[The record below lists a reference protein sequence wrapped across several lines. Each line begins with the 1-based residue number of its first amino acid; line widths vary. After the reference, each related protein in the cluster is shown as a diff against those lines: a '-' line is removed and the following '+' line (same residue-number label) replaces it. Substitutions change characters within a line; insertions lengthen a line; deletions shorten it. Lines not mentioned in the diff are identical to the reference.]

1 MSEVIPH
8 NRPHLATLSEAVNI
22 LRDALRHFFTQ
33 RIPKDRLLTII
44 ESNTKFNE
52 EKDRLEECRN
62 SHRDIRDVIDINII
76 FHSRMDII
84 HEIPLAS
91 STFDGMR
98 HYRNWVCHP
107 DYADI
112 PRNKLNRSLKRI
124 CNILGAIGATS
135 ESNAVRLLLEEPFTT
150 SHYFEAKCNRE
161 KDAASKCKD
170 EMIKQQDK
178 AIQHK
183 DEAIHLLTQNNQV
196 LRNWLEAHDIN
207 LEPILRSEEIEEVK
221 SKDKNQELKKVEK
234 QRDEAIKEWQQ
245 AVVALQRTEQERDS
259 AKIQVQHCQ
268 RQFIQ
273 AKQAKEKEGQAF
285 KLKLEALE
293 KKRDRAIME
302 KQQVTA
308 ALQRTEQE
316 RDSAKVQAQH
326 SQQQFIQA
334 KRAKEKEGQAFKLKQ
349 KELEKE
355 RDRAIVE
362 KQQVQERIVGEQDKK
377 VKLYRRTTFSISVL
391 AFFAVLLSFLLNF
404 QQREENTRQMD
415 TANVFQEPTP
425 NSASILSPTVAP
437 NLEPSPTPSLLP
449 TAIPAI
455 VPTIMPTPMP
465 TATLRPSP
473 TVAPTATLTPLPTV
487 SIDEEPEVT
496 TEVRMYAGPGIE
508 FEVKGEILQSG
519 TTVEV
524 LGIDSSGDWY
534 VLANRY
540 WIPAPAVRFA
550 PDDLAVTSAPYVL
563 TGANLRAE
571 PTTNSPVQ
579 GGVSAGS
586 IIVIVGQKEGGPPA
600 GTWYQLDSGL
610 WIYGELIA
618 GVPPN
623 LPVLP

>member
-1 MSEVIPH
+1 MSNEIPKH
-8 NRPHLATLSEAVNI
+8 RPHLATLAEAINI
-22 LRDALRHFFTQ
+22 LRDALRDFFIS
-33 RIPKDRLLTII
+33 RISKDSILKELETVFERRNPALV
-44 ESNTKFNE
+44 ERKEF
-52 EKDRLEECRN
+52 EKCKQGKT
-62 SHRDIRDVIDINII
+62 DIRDVLDINII
-76 FHSRMDII
+76 SQSKLINKTQLHDKSDFYREMRRMV
-84 HEIPLAS
+84 
-91 STFDGMR
+91 M
-98 HYRNWVCHP
+98 YRNKVCHP
-107 DYADI
+107 SFKDI
-112 PRNKLNRSLKRI
+112 SRDDLENCLESIYNLLFLMKKRKEAHVI
-124 CNILGAIGATS
+124 DMLRKNPYTA
-135 ESNAVRLLLEEPFTT
+135 
-150 SHYFEAKCNRE
+150 SHYNYHIARNNPETQEDRKE
-161 KDAASKCKD
+161 
-170 EMIKQQDK
+170 DK
-178 AIQHK
+178 GQK
-183 DEAIHLLTQNNQV
+183 LK
-196 LRNWLEAHDIN
+196 
-207 LEPILRSEEIEEVK
+207 EITK
-221 SKDKNQELKKVEK
+221 H
-234 QRDEAIKEWQQ
+234 RDEAVEAWQQ
-245 AVVALQRTEQERDS
+245 SAIALQRTEQERDS
-259 AKIQVQHCQ
+259 AKVQAQHSQ
-268 RQFIQ
+268 QQLIQ
-273 AKQAKEKEGQAF
+273 AKQAKEKESQAS
-285 KLKLEALE
+285 KLRQKALE
-293 KKRDRAIME
+293 NERDRAIVE

-326 SQQQFIQA
+326 SQQQLIQA
-334 KRAKEKEGQAFKLKQ
+334 KQAKEKESQASKLKQ
-349 KELEKE
+349 KALENE

-362 KQQVQERIVGEQDKK
+362 KQQVTATQERVVGERDKK
-377 VKLYRRTTFSISVL
+377 VKLYRRTTFSLSAL

-415 TANVFQEPTP
+415 TANVLQEPTP

-437 NLEPSPTPSLLP
+437 NLEPGSTPSPLP
-449 TAIPAI
+449 TTIPAI
-455 VPTIMPTPMP
+455 VVPTVMHTPMP

-473 TVAPTATLTPLPTV
+473 TVAPTATLTPLPSV
-487 SIDEEPEVT
+487 SIDEESEVT

-508 FEVKGEILQSG
+508 FEVKGEILQAG

-540 WIPAPAVRFA
+540 WIPALAVRFA

-586 IIVIVGQKEGGPPA
+586 IIVIVGQKEGGPPT